1 MRPLF
6 LILTS
11 ILLGVG
17 GQISM
22 KQGMVRL
29 GSISLR
35 FSTLFP
41 TLWSMLTEVF
51 VLLGIFLYLISTIFW
66 LAALSRVDLSYAYPM
81 ISIGYVGYVLVL
93 VLSWAIFNE
102 RLAFIRIA
110 GVILI
115 CFGVLLVSRS

>member
-1 MRPLF
+1 
-6 LILTS
+6 
-11 ILLGVG
+11 
-17 GQISM
+17 
-22 KQGMVRL
+22 
-29 GSISLR
+29 
-35 FSTLFP
+35 
-41 TLWSMLTEVF
+41 MLTEVF

-81 ISIGYVGYVLVL
+81 ISIGYVLVL